1 MKFDLFLLPAVLL
14 VGITALTLI
23 LSNNWRWSLA
33 ALYLLYVGVLILV
46 AITWPVM
53 MSLAKLLAGWIA
65 TTVLWMALSGQEQL
79 RPLIDIEQE
88 KQGSTEISYSVS
100 SRLFRFFTSSLV
112 ILVVYS
118 LIPLVGEWIPGL
130 HRDQAVA
137 SLLLIGLGL
146 LHLGLTAVPWRVVVG
161 LLTMLAG
168 FEIIY
173 SAVEF
178 SVLVEGLLAAVNLG
192 LALLGV
198 YMITMSGREEM
209 A

>member
-1 MKFDLFLLPAVLL
+1 MNFDHLLFPAVLL

-33 ALYLLYVGVLILV
+33 ALFLQYVGVFILV

-53 MSLAKLLAGWIA
+53 MSLAKLLAGWMA
-65 TTVLWMALSGQEQL
+65 ATVLWMALAGQEQL
-79 RPLIDIEQE
+79 LAVSEIDQG
-88 KQGSTEISYSVS
+88 KQGSTEIVYSVS
-100 SRLFRFFTSSLV
+100 SRLFRFFAASLV
-112 ILVVYS
+112 ILVIFS
-118 LIPLVGEWIPGL
+118 LIPLVIDWIPGI
-130 HRDQAVA
+130 HREQAIG

-173 SAVEF
+173 SAVEL
-178 SVLVEGLLAAVNLG
+178 SILVEGLLAAVNLG

-198 YMITMSGREEM
+198 YMVTMSGTEET